1 MTRPER
7 SIGLPGAL
15 SLLDAATPVHGAAP
29 AGRRTRAGI
38 LLLNE
43 LIKCPRRVGS
53 VCPSSRFLARQMAAT
68 IDVNA
73 NANGLIVELGGGTGI
88 ITESLLRHG
97 VTAERLIVIEQSAR
111 MAQHLARRFPRICV
125 VHGDAAS
132 VAAMLAQAGAVAA
145 VISSLPLRSLP
156 KDVVSEIAASWV
168 RVLQRGAR
176 VAQFTYAPF
185 RSSAWLRAGLQRTS
199 SVTVWA
205 NLPPARVEVF
215 RQP

>member
-7 SIGLPGAL
+7 SIVLPGAL

-29 AGRRTRAGI
+29 AGRRERAGI

-53 VCPSSRFLARQMAAT
+53 VCPSSRCLARQMAAT

-73 NANGLIVELGGGTGI
+73 TGLIVELGGGTGI
-88 ITESLLRHG
+88 ITESLLRRG

-132 VAAMLAQAGAVAA
+132 VANMLAQATAVAA

-168 RVLQRGAR
+168 RVLQRGAQ

-185 RSSAWLRAGLQRTS
+185 RSSAWLRAGLQRIS